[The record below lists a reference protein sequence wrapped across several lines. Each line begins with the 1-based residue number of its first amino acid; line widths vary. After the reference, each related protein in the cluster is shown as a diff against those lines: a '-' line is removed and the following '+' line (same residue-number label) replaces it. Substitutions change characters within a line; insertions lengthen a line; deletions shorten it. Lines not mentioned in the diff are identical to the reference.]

1 MTSIWHD
8 YNVIA
13 RGANRICVAHHK
25 DPALCI
31 KFDLDAQQ
39 AKGGFANTLRRC
51 WARWLPANSFA
62 EQELRQFQA
71 LKRRAGPAVTQ
82 FFAEPL
88 EVIES
93 DQGKGL
99 VCRRVL
105 NSDATPAQPIHYYY
119 AHESTLALSEMVQA
133 IERFGDFLRRFDV
146 PLFDLNAGNLLVQQ
160 TNSGLQMVCVDIK
173 SLGKSKE
180 IIPLSTW
187 FKPLRQQKISR
198 RIERLI
204 AAVRSRKIE
213 RTQ

>member
-1 MTSIWHD
+1 MTSTWHD

-13 RGANRICVAHHK
+13 RGANRICVAHSN

-39 AKGGFANTLRRC
+39 AKGGLANTLRRR
-51 WARWLPANSFA
+51 WAHWLPANSFA

-71 LKRRAGPAVTQ
+71 LKRRAGSAVTQ

-105 NSDATPAQPIHYYY
+105 NSDATPAQPIHHYYD
-119 AHESTLALSEMVQA
+119 HENTLKLSDMVHA
-133 IERFGDFLRRFDV
+133 IEHFGNFLTRYDI

-160 TNSGLQMVCVDIK
+160 THNGLQMVCVDIK

-180 IIPLSTW
+180 IIPLSAW
-187 FKPLRQQKISR
+187 IRPLRQQKIKR

-204 AAVRSRKIE
+204 TAVRSRKIE
-213 RTQ
+213 RK